1 MKNTVDTKR
10 WLTSCRTFHKVASS
24 CSWKGSKLLRKLP
37 VNITGSLYHCGY
49 HSNKRFAWV
58 CLYVRSSLHPIISDT
73 LVTGLSL
80 ICIWRLN
87 SPHTCTSLALFPFVS
102 LSPVYDPDEKFW
114 NYFKLAGT
122 LTLTITFP
130 AANAALWMPIKG
142 TTDPWVD
149 AIAGVTLLI
158 TNLANRWRH
167 FQLALLIV
175 MYQAR
180 RICNFFHARGK
191 VSPILLV

>member
-1 MKNTVDTKR
+1 MRIYLPMRINADICIIR
-10 WLTSCRTFHKVASS
+10 HMSDIARYMRRIFRIGILSAS
-24 CSWKGSKLLRKLP
+24 
-37 VNITGSLYHCGY
+37 
-49 HSNKRFAWV
+49 AW
-58 CLYVRSSLHPIISDT
+58 P
-73 LVTGLSL
+73 SL

>member
-1 MKNTVDTKR
+1 MNQRGTPLNHSAGLSSFYKLNRLQSLLPSPTSVAEY
-10 WLTSCRTFHKVASS
+10 LTSLTKNFFSWNCGRFEFMPTYAEVSVLGMAMRIYLPMRIDVDIRIIWHMSDIARYMPHIFRIGILSAS
-24 CSWKGSKLLRKLP
+24 
-37 VNITGSLYHCGY
+37 
-49 HSNKRFAWV
+49 AW
-58 CLYVRSSLHPIISDT
+58 P
-73 LVTGLSL
+73 SL

-149 AIAGVTLLI
+149 AITRGTL
-158 TNLANRWRH
+158 
-167 FQLALLIV
+167 
-175 MYQAR
+175 
-180 RICNFFHARGK
+180 
-191 VSPILLV
+191 